1 MTELKISLAS
11 QHDWQKSEFIL
22 SHDYYMLSLLYEC
35 SRSYFPDTRVGGQL
49 YLPPP
54 SQNPVFLN
62 SHKNSIFLHSRKRPA
77 PVTDTFFA
85 TWGCPL
91 RLSLYPNFESLMNNL

>member
-1 MTELKISLAS
+1 MNAVEATF
-11 QHDWQKSEFIL
+11 QT
-22 SHDYYMLSLLYEC
+22 
-35 SRSYFPDTRVGGQL
+35 DTRVGGQL

-91 RLSLYPNFESLMNNL
+91 RLSLYPNFESLMYNLWANALWSLMSHGFHYT